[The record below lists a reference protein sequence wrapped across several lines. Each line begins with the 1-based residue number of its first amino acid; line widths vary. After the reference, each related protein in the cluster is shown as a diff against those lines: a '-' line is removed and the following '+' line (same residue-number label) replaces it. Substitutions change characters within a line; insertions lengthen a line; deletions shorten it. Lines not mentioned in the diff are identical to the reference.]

1 MSYIKLLISVVS
13 LFLFSI
19 ETAAANKGQEQSGR
33 IKFPGGK
40 TYLVRVTLTDKNG
53 TAYSISHPE
62 MFLSRKSLNR
72 RARQNIRVDSTD
84 LPVSSVYLSRLTD
97 IEGVEIVCQS
107 KWNNTVLVKT
117 HTMSL
122 SKTIESLPF
131 VAKTEKVFTSPDSIE
146 RSTRTLYHEEL
157 EKWEGNMDEDY
168 GMTSKNIDM
177 IKGRM
182 LHRLGYKGRGMTIAV
197 FDGGFMNTDKIPALK
212 DVKIVGHRDFVAF
225 KSDNIFQ
232 EHDHGTKVLS
242 TMAVNVPGVFVGTA
256 PEAEYWLFRVEDTH
270 TESLAEEDY
279 WAAAAEYADSI
290 GVDIISSSLG
300 YQEFDDK
307 STNHQYPELD
317 GNHALISKTASK
329 LSSKGI
335 IHVNSAGNAGMGTW
349 KKINFPAD
357 AHDILAVGA
366 VNSKRINAS
375 FSSVGPSD
383 DGRVKPDI
391 MALGSPATVITGR
404 GAISNDMGTSFAA
417 PIVSGMVAC
426 LWQSSPKSTAS
437 EIMDAIRK
445 GADQHDSP
453 NNIFGYGIA
462 DFEKSYI
469 ILNDKK
475 N

>member
-1 MSYIKLLISVVS
+1 MSNIKLLISFLS
-13 LFLFSI
+13 IFLFSI
-19 ETAAANKGQEQSGR
+19 EMVAESKGQAPSNR

-40 TYLVRVTLTDKNG
+40 TYLYRITLADKQG
-53 TAYSISHPE
+53 TPYSISRPE
-62 MFLSRKSLNR
+62 MFLSKKSLDR
-72 RARQNIRVDSTD
+72 RTRQAIKVDSTD
-84 LPVSSVYLSRLTD
+84 LPISPQYVARLCE
-97 IEGVEIVCQS
+97 IGGVEIVCKS

-117 HTMSL
+117 HSVST
-122 SKTIESLPF
+122 SKAIESLPF
-131 VAKTEKVFTSPDSIE
+131 VVKTEKVFTSPDSIE
-146 RSTRTLYHEEL
+146 SSSRTLYHDEL
-157 EKWEGNMDEDY
+157 NKRDDTNSDTEY
-168 GMTSKNIDM
+168 GMTSNNIDM
-177 IKGRM
+177 VNGRW

-197 FDGGFMNTDKIPALK
+197 FDGGFMNADKIPALK
-212 DVKIVGHRDFVAF
+212 EVKIAGYRDFVAI

-256 PEAEYWLFRVEDTH
+256 PEAEYWLFRVEDTY

-279 WAAAAEYADSI
+279 WAAAAEYADSV

-307 STNHQYPELD
+307 STSHVYSELD
-317 GNHALISKTASK
+317 GRHALISKTASR

-335 IHVNSAGNAGMGTW
+335 IHVNSAGNSGMGTW

-391 MALGSPATVITGR
+391 MSLGSPATVITGR

-437 EIMDAIRK
+437 EIMDAIRR
-445 GADQHDSP
+445 GADQYNAP

-462 DFEKSYI
+462 DFEKSYR
-469 ILNDKK
+469 ILK
-475 N
+475 NK